1 MDAFLRQLTVGKL
14 QHRGT
19 LLWQSGP
26 PLPAI
31 LRICRCLSLR
41 KYFDTPIHIFLT
53 NFLCL
58 FIVGVN
64 NQNLQK
70 DVLHALQPLKFLTAV
85 HRAEYVR

>member
-1 MDAFLRQLTVGKL
+1 MSASLRQLTVGKI

-26 PLPAI
+26 PLAAI
-31 LRICRCLSLR
+31 LRICRCLALR
-41 KYFDTPIHIFLT
+41 KYFGILIHIFSHQFPLR
-53 NFLCL
+53 
-58 FIVGVN
+58 IQVGTN